1 MREYIGWQ
9 RFRPALSFVT
19 IPGRISTSIPRR
31 NTPVRMDPPA
41 TPPLSS
47 STSAPGLFTS
57 KERITI
63 SRGSE
68 VKSRTG
74 IGIRF
79 TMYSFTASM
88 LYLSW
93 AEIGTM
99 GDDSATVPEERQ
111 RRGKRSVR
119 HWESSDGWMG
129 TFYER
134 RDAFLMF

>member
-1 MREYIGWQ
+1 MREYMGWQ
-9 RFRPALSFVT
+9 RLRPALSFVT

-31 NTPVRMDPPA
+31 NTPMRMDPPA

-63 SRGSE
+63 SRGSD
-68 VKSRTG
+68 VKSRMG
-74 IGIRF
+74 IGMHF

-88 LYLSW
+88 LYLSC

-99 GDDSATVPEERQ
+99 GDDSATVPGKGREGGAALSQILSEERE
-111 RRGKRSVR
+111 K
-119 HWESSDGWMG
+119 
-129 TFYER
+129 
-134 RDAFLMF
+134 

>member
-1 MREYIGWQ
+1 MGWQ
-9 RFRPALSFVT
+9 RLRPELSLVT
-19 IPGRISTSIPRR
+19 MPWRISTYIPRR
-31 NTPVRMDPPA
+31 STPVRIEPPA

-63 SRGSE
+63 SHGSE

-88 LYLSW
+88 LYLSC
-93 AEIGTM
+93 AEMGTM
-99 GDDSATVPEERQ
+99 GDDSATVPKNV
-111 RRGKRSVR
+111 GV
-119 HWESSDGWMG
+119 GV
-129 TFYER
+129 
-134 RDAFLMF
+134 